1 MQTVASKVVVVD
13 GPEDEVKEYIAA
25 TVILHDFG
33 LAVKNDA
40 GLSLYT
46 WDRVKQITWSEPQVI
61 NQVWGLMLAQ
71 LAADLDFDEEY
82 LWDEDEEDPYSNI
95 EVEETTPT
103 PTEEST
109 EETKEPESKEEKT
122 DDDPYVWGGSITE
135 EDKEVIDVDPETGR
149 IVDLELVSKDL
160 TTKLKDIRDNDLMIW
175 SKVIANPHAYSTEAI
190 DDLRRNVVMLAAV
203 LMEHDVKIE
212 VPKKERTPEDVIK
225 EGMGELGLMLGSKA
239 VGGALSFWRRM
250 KDDMMDYGQEYQ
262 EEDDEYYQRDDGSY
276 FFVDPETGE
285 EVECDKHGE
294 EI

>member
-82 LWDEDEEDPYSNI
+82 LWDEDEEDPYSNV

-109 EETKEPESKEEKT
+109 EETKEPESKEDKA
-122 DDDPYVWGGSITE
+122 DDDPY
-135 EDKEVIDVDPETGR
+135 
-149 IVDLELVSKDL
+149 
-160 TTKLKDIRDNDLMIW
+160 
-175 SKVIANPHAYSTEAI
+175 A
-190 DDLRRNVVMLAAV
+190 
-203 LMEHDVKIE
+203 
-212 VPKKERTPEDVIK
+212 
-225 EGMGELGLMLGSKA
+225 
-239 VGGALSFWRRM
+239 
-250 KDDMMDYGQEYQ
+250 
-262 EEDDEYYQRDDGSY
+262 
-276 FFVDPETGE
+276 
-285 EVECDKHGE
+285 
-294 EI
+294 